1 MLTKLAFKNVS
12 KSLRE
17 YAVYFFTLVFGVCI
31 FYMFNSIYA
40 QQEIMAVTET
50 TNESMQALSKML
62 SYISVFVAVVL
73 GFLII
78 YANNFFIKRRKKEL
92 GIYMTLGMEKAK
104 ISKILV
110 LETSFMAIVALCIG
124 LLLGVFGSQFMS
136 VFTAQIFEADL
147 TGYKFIFAPEAALK
161 SVLYFGLIFLVVIVF
176 NTFAI
181 GKFKLIDLIYGGR
194 KNENLRIKNIWI
206 SVAIFMVSVGCLGV
220 SYYLIL
226 WNGMIELNIYFLMS
240 IILGTIGT
248 LLFFMSL
255 AGFLIKLVQTNKKF
269 YFKNLNIFVLRQ
281 LNSKINTNFVSM
293 SVVCITL
300 LMVIG
305 IFSSGFSLQ
314 NVLSDEL
321 KSNVKYDVSLFNYS
335 NDESEV
341 KPIYEN
347 LPKQIRDNKAIADY
361 YEYNIYE
368 IEGNGRHFEDY
379 NLDTSLVPYNVG
391 HQSLSF
397 ISLSDYNGA
406 RKLQGLEEYQLGKDK
421 YAVICNNNLR
431 LEIAQQFIQNDIP
444 LNTEGIELKP
454 ILEFESTFV
463 SNSGSE
469 FIFLVNDEIVVNMNL
484 AEAVLNIQCVDDN
497 ACEKLETEL
506 NRYQESLNYEDTAF
520 TYSIGRLQI
529 YNASITTKALISF
542 LAIYIGIV
550 FMITCAAIL
559 AIQQLSEA
567 TDNKERYQ
575 LLKKLGADKKMLNK
589 ALFSQI
595 LCYFLAP
602 LSLAV
607 VHSTI
612 GLIAV
617 NDVIKDFGKV
627 EIGESI
633 AVTATFV
640 ISVYGL
646 YFWLTYIGSK
656 NIINKG

>member
-50 TNESMQALSKML
+50 TNESMQALTKML
-62 SYISVFVAVVL
+62 SYISGFVAVVL
-73 GFLII
+73 GFLIV
-78 YANNFFIKRRKKEL
+78 YANNFFIRRRKKEL

-136 VFTAQIFEADL
+136 VFTAKIFEADL

-161 SVLYFGLIFLVVIVF
+161 SVLYFGLIFFVVIVF

-194 KNENLRIKNIWI
+194 KNEELRIKNIWI
-206 SVAIFMVSVGCLGV
+206 SVVIFMVSVVCLGV
-220 SYYLIL
+220 AYYLIL

-240 IILGTIGT
+240 IIFGTIGT

-255 AGFLIKLVQTNKKF
+255 AGFLIKLVQTNKKL

-305 IFSSGFSLQ
+305 IFSCGYSLQ
-314 NVLSDEL
+314 DTLSNDL
-321 KSNVKYDVSLFNYS
+321 KASVKYDISLYNYS
-335 NDESEV
+335 KDDLEV

-347 LPKQIRDNKAIADY
+347 LPKQLRNDEGIDRY
-361 YEYNIYE
+361 YEYKTYQN
-368 IEGNGRHFEDY
+368 EGKGSHFEDY
-379 NLDTSLVPYNVG
+379 NLDTSSVKYNMG
-391 HQSLSF
+391 HSPLKF
-397 ISLSDYNGA
+397 ITLSDYNGLRA
-406 RKLQGLEEYQLGKDK
+406 LQGFSEYDLPVGK
-421 YAVICNNNLR
+421 YAVIFNTKQMN
-431 LEIAQQFIQNDIP
+431 EIAKQFMEKDIS
-444 LNTEGIELKP
+444 LNLNGKILQVEYEYDNIMLDNYSGGI
-454 ILEFESTFV
+454 T
-463 SNSGSE
+463 
-469 FIFLVNDEIVVNMNL
+469 FLVNDDMVVNMRAVNS
-484 AEAVLNIQCVDDN
+484 VLNIQCIDDE
-497 ACEKLETEL
+497 ACEKLENKFDSYL
-506 NRYQESLNYEDTAF
+506 RSLNFERAAF
-520 TYSIGRLQI
+520 VHSAGRI
-529 YNASITTKALISF
+529 EMYNASITTKVLVSF

-550 FMITCAAIL
+550 FMITSAAIL

-602 LSLAV
+602 LLLAV
-607 VHSTI
+607 VHSSV

-617 NDVIKDFGKV
+617 NDVIKNFGKV
-627 EIGESI
+627 DIAGSI
-633 AVTATFV
+633 AATGTFV
-640 ISVYGL
+640 IAVYGL
-646 YFWLTYIGSK
+646 YFGLTYIGSK